1 MMLTCFQS
9 MLCQNV
15 RLSYL
20 QGCPYRDSVSLPH
33 FVNQMSSKACTCSNF
48 KEPLRLE
55 PIEIMKSNMDS
66 LSTIITFGALLG
78 KVSPVQLTT
87 LGLFQSMLYHAN
99 RFAIDLTLGAV
110 DDMGGATVTHVF
122 GAVYGTATSIM
133 IYKTHPGFDHPEH
146 NSRYVSG
153 LYVILNVYNVL
164 KTPLFFILIV
174 LAGMPFGAPCGYGLL
189 SLLTMVSLHQTTCAS
204 VWS

>member
-1 MMLTCFQS
+1 
-9 MLCQNV
+9 
-15 RLSYL
+15 
-20 QGCPYRDSVSLPH
+20 
-33 FVNQMSSKACTCSNF
+33 
-48 KEPLRLE
+48 
-55 PIEIMKSNMDS
+55 MDS

-78 KVSPVQLTT
+78 KVSPVQLMT
-87 LGLFQSMLYHAN
+87 LGLFQSLLYHTN

-189 SLLTMVSLHQTTCAS
+189 SLPTMDSSHRTFCVS
-204 VWS
+204 VWF